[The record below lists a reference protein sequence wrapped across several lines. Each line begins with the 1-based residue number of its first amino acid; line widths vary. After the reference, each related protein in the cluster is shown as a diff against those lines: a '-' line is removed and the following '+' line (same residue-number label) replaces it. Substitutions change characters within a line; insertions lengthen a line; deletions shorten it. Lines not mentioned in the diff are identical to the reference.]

1 MSETTGRR
9 ENQSNKKRDFAR
21 TNVTELTY
29 MYICKDIVG
38 FRVWG
43 LGNRVTWLLGGSMC
57 LKLT

>member
-9 ENQSNKKRDFAR
+9 ENPSKKKRDFAR

-29 MYICKDIVG
+29 MYICKE
-38 FRVWG
+38 WG
-43 LGNRVTWLLGGSMC
+43 LGNKVSWLQGGSMC